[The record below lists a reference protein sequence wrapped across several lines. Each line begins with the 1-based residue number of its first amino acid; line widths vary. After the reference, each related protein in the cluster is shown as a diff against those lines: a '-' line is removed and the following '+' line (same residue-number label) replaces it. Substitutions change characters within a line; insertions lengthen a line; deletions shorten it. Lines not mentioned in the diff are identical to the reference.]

1 MRVTTITP
9 QFVEFIPEKL
19 DEGVLYISQTYN
31 TAAHL
36 CCCGCGT
43 EIVTPLTPTD
53 WKLVVNNGLV
63 SLAPSIGNWGLPCR
77 SHYLIQANRIVLAGN
92 MTQRE
97 IEQGRAHDRAVK
109 AAYYERKKRGL
120 LVWIRAIWKWLVGR

>member
-1 MRVTTITP
+1 MRVTTMNA

-19 DEGVLYISQTYN
+19 DEGVLYISRTYN

-53 WKLVVNNGLV
+53 WKLSINGGQV
-63 SLAPSIGNWGLPCR
+63 SLSPSIGNWGLPCR
-77 SHYLIQANRIVLAGN
+77 SHYLIRANRIIPAGS
-92 MTQRE
+92 MSPHE
-97 IEQGRAHDRAVK
+97 IDRGRAYDRANK
-109 AAYYERKKRGL
+109 AAYYGSRKRGFF
-120 LVWIRAIWKWLVGR
+120 VWMCVIWKWMLGR